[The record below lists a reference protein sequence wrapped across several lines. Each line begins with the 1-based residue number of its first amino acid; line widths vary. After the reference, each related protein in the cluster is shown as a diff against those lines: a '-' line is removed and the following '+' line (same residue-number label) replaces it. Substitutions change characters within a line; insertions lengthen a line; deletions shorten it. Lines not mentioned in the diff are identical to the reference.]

1 MAPRLDPRAA
11 RYSAIGLEMAGVIV
25 GMTLLGNWLDQ
36 RWGTEPWLALTG
48 VLLGSA
54 AGFGA
59 MIRLARRL
67 SAEDDD

>member
-1 MAPRLDPRAA
+1 VAPRLDPRAA
-11 RYSAIGLEMAGVIV
+11 RYSAIGLEMAGAIV

-59 MIRLARRL
+59 MIRLVRRL
-67 SAEDDD
+67 SVDDDD